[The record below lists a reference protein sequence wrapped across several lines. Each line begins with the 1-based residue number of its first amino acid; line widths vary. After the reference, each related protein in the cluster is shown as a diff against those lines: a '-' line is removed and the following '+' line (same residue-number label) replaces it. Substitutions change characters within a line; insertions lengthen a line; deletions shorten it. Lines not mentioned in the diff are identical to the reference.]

1 MHLGGGRGESLWNPL
16 QSVPCK
22 IQEEVT
28 AAGLTVPAP
37 VHSVCFH
44 APSLTGSTRWQ
55 GGSSRLTC
63 SLVQVQE
70 QRELS
75 RKMSRK
81 SHGRERSTQTHGVM
95 TCGLALRPE
104 CELQGNCGPQTG
116 VMLKGE
122 PGAEAGGG
130 GMFAEEADT
139 KYSPQPGSVTT
150 SPWRLPGVF
159 LSPNTNI
166 S

>member
-1 MHLGGGRGESLWNPL
+1 M
-16 QSVPCK
+16 QSSTICSCK

-37 VHSVCFH
+37 VRSVCFH

-55 GGSSRLTC
+55 GGSPRLTC

-81 SHGRERSTQTHGVM
+81 SHGRERSTQTHRAM
-95 TCGLALRPE
+95 TCGLVLRPE
-104 CELQGNCGPQTG
+104 CELQGNCWPQTG
-116 VMLKGE
+116 VRLKGE

-130 GMFAEEADT
+130 GMFAEEADP
-139 KYSPQPGSVTT
+139 KYSPQPGSVTP
-150 SPWRLPGVF
+150 SPLCLPGVF